1 MSSMPRPLSP
11 ADTMPSLRLPALALL
26 VLSVVT
32 PAQAQTQPEGTVASE
47 RVTLIGHVVDGA
59 TGVPLP
65 GAIVVLEE
73 LDRRVLTDQRGRFLL
88 TDLPRGEHRASVRQL
103 GYQEYSATWRA
114 DRDPTTLTVALGSR
128 PIVLEGVTV
137 EGFTIARELRA
148 RRFSRGDGS
157 QAINREELAMSAGM
171 DVRQLIVQ
179 RRSLSMRHNTRNPPA
194 AAIYIDEFPSCWED
208 LEMYDPD
215 QIYQIEIYGGRNIR
229 VYTIEYIERLGR
241 TGRKLPALNLLARG
255 RGC

>member
-1 MSSMPRPLSP
+1 ML
-11 ADTMPSLRLPALALL
+11 LL
-26 VLSVVT
+26 VLALHCLFGVV
-32 PAQAQTQPEGTVASE
+32 PAQAQARTQTQGTSQPD
-47 RVTLIGHVVDGA
+47 RLTLIGHVVDGA

-65 GAIVVLEE
+65 GAIVELQELE
-73 LDRRVLTDQRGRFLL
+73 RRVLTDQRGRFLF
-88 TDLPRGEHRASVRQL
+88 TDLPRGEHRATVRQL
-103 GYQEYSATWRA
+103 GYQDYGGSWRA

-137 EGFTIARELRA
+137 DGFTVARELQA

-157 QAINREELAMSAGM
+157 QAISRDELAMSAGM
-171 DVRQLIVQ
+171 DVRQLIAQ

-194 AAIYIDEFPSCWED
+194 PAIYIDEFPSCWED

-241 TGRKLPALNLLARG
+241 TNRKLPALNLLARG